1 MKKAIIILTIGL
13 LLTNFGCTEIKDIKS
28 VKTIQHINIPG
39 TRAFII
45 LPKEFKFNPTTS
57 VFQKGDSSSVVGIE
71 LLGADYF
78 TSETNLSRTEFE
90 KRGMKVIDYN
100 EIHVNEYNGKLALI
114 QGFAKQNP
122 TAYSYYLVFGD
133 STFCINI
140 IGTYKDGD
148 KKSKEL
154 IKTSLN
160 SIFYDKT
167 TKPDRSY
174 LLDGFKLED
183 SKTLLKFASYIG
195 TSCIYTKNGLDSENA
210 YPILTVSKVSKG
222 NYTVKSLG
230 EIVLNNLKNSGYTD
244 FETTDRIDSPING
257 FDSFETI
264 NYGTFKGKKYLI
276 NIHTVLIDNNFIN
289 LIGFSNGNFDEDL
302 LNIRQLVKT
311 IDRKSTRP

>member
-13 LLTNFGCTEIKDIKS
+13 LLINIGCTEIKDIKT
-28 VKTIQHINIPG
+28 VKTIQHINFPG

-45 LPKEFKFNPTTS
+45 LPNEFKFNPTTS
-57 VFQKGDSSSVVGIE
+57 VFQKGDSSSIIAIE
-71 LLGADYF
+71 LIGADYF
-78 TSETNLSRTEFE
+78 TSETNLSRKEFE
-90 KRGMKVIDYN
+90 KRGMKVIDFK

-148 KKSKEL
+148 NKSKEL

-174 LLDGFKLED
+174 LLDGFKLDD
-183 SKTLLKFASYIG
+183 SKTLLKFASFVG
-195 TSCIYTKNGLDSENA
+195 TSCIYSKNGLDSQNA
-210 YPILTVSKVSKG
+210 YPILMVSKVSKE
-222 NYTVKSLG
+222 NYTVKTLA
-230 EIVLNNLKNSGYTD
+230 ELDLINLKNNGYTD
-244 FETTDRIDSPING
+244 FKTIDRIDSITNG
-257 FDSFETI
+257 FNSFETI
-264 NYGTFKGKKYLI
+264 NYGTFKGEKYLI
-276 NIHTVLIDNNFIN
+276 YVHTILIDNNIIN
-289 LIGFSNGNFDEDL
+289 ILGFSNEKFDESL
-302 LNIRQLVKT
+302 LNIRQLIKT